1 MMIAPTLLAA
11 RRMGAQGEE
20 KAGQQ
25 RKGGPTRTPTLGADA
40 LTGATR
46 PRMSDAR
53 NRRKYERWC
62 GTLLHRR
69 GRGGYG
75 LVLSSYD
82 MNGGSYRKMNEVV
95 KGYFCRA

>member
-40 LTGATR
+40 PTGATW

-53 NRRKYERWC
+53 NS
-62 GTLLHRR
+62 GV
-69 GRGGYG
+69 G
-75 LVLSSYD
+75 LYSTGEAEGARDQSYPLTI
-82 MNGGSYRKMNEVV
+82 
-95 KGYFCRA
+95 